1 MKGSRQFWVLSHSAP
16 HPKLTFSWLFI
27 ILYSSTLVLKIF
39 VPLHKKIPG
48 AWSSLIRDSRHRKA
62 ATCQKS
68 TQTAYHTLRIT
79 PITCLKLC
87 TTPTAFKVSQNG
99 KIPARIRRLRIIWF
113 WRACYQVLLH
123 WNCLQNAQL
132 LQHCHLFLRW
142 HLTKCMISYKAAQGN
157 IFQNIGISTSHRSLE
172 HSMLNKK
179 K

>member
-1 MKGSRQFWVLSHSAP
+1 ML
-16 HPKLTFSWLFI
+16 
-27 ILYSSTLVLKIF
+27 
-39 VPLHKKIPG
+39 G

-157 IFQNIGISTSHRSLE
+157 IFQNAQQKKRKESKTQD
-172 HSMLNKK
+172 HSDLLRGFWKCLKK
-179 K
+179 SNIWLIWPSQLSKFSFQK